1 MNLSKKISRTKL
13 KMTQLHQTKREV
25 ILTMKQKRSVH
36 KNHFHLEINV
46 RLASSFD
53 IAFVIS
59 VHLLGCVLGRASS
72 VVL

>member
-1 MNLSKKISRTKL
+1 
-13 KMTQLHQTKREV
+13 
-25 ILTMKQKRSVH
+25 MKQKRSVH